1 LLCGFGRHGTRIC
14 PRVGSK
20 MQLVHMVSARAIA
33 AGSAVLRINFELKL
47 VPGTAISILIGL
59 LLYWRG
65 ARTQQGA

>member
-1 LLCGFGRHGTRIC
+1 
-14 PRVGSK
+14 
-20 MQLVHMVSARAIA
+20 MQLVHVVSARAIA